1 MVKWIIVAVLLLP
14 VAEIAT
20 FVVVGL
26 VIGFGWALVL
36 SLVTSI
42 AGFLVLQQ
50 AGRGRLA
57 GFRNT
62 VAKDGLAKVD
72 AKVDIK
78 VGIEAGAGSFLIV
91 LAGILLFLPRFL
103 TDLAGA
109 LLLIGPIR
117 RAFAAAFQRMVVVR
131 ARSAQGGRQV
141 IDLEPDQ
148 WKQVPDREQPKPRN
162 TLDKS

>member
-62 VAKDGLAKVD
+62 VAKDGLA
-72 AKVDIK
+72 
-78 VGIEAGAGSFLIV
+78 GIEAGAGSFLIV
-91 LAGILLFLPRFL
+91 LAGILLFLPGFL

-148 WKQVPDREQPKPRN
+148 WKQVSDREQPKPRN

>member
-62 VAKDGLAKVD
+62 VAKDGLAPVP
-72 AKVDIK
+72 
-78 VGIEAGAGSFLIV
+78 GAFLSFWPVSCCSCPGS
-91 LAGILLFLPRFL
+91 
-103 TDLAGA
+103 
-109 LLLIGPIR
+109 
-117 RAFAAAFQRMVVVR
+117 
-131 ARSAQGGRQV
+131 
-141 IDLEPDQ
+141 
-148 WKQVPDREQPKPRN
+148 
-162 TLDKS
+162 